1 MFIASQKKKENI
13 AEYILYMWQIEDLV
27 RTCHFDMDLIR
38 KQIISRFRL
47 EEEKEKQLTEWY
59 ESIVDMMTTE
69 RIRDKGHLQMVRNTL
84 DEADQVHKA
93 LLYSMRHPD
102 YTSSYYKV
110 LPLIAELRAKEQN
123 ADAND
128 MEVCLN
134 FLYGILLL
142 RLQKKK
148 RFLNRPWNHNSR
160 WPVLWLSFLKKYKL
174 YKEERLELGLD

>member
-142 RLQKKK
+142 RLQKKEISQQTLESQQQIA
-148 RFLNRPWNHNSR
+148 RFMAL
-160 WPVLWLSFLKKYKL
+160 LSKKYKL

>member
-69 RIRDKGHLQMVRNTL
+69 RIRDKGHLQDGAQYAR
-84 DEADQVHKA
+84 
-93 LLYSMRHPD
+93 
-102 YTSSYYKV
+102 
-110 LPLIAELRAKEQN
+110 
-123 ADAND
+123 
-128 MEVCLN
+128 
-134 FLYGILLL
+134 
-142 RLQKKK
+142 
-148 RFLNRPWNHNSR
+148 
-160 WPVLWLSFLKKYKL
+160 
-174 YKEERLELGLD
+174 